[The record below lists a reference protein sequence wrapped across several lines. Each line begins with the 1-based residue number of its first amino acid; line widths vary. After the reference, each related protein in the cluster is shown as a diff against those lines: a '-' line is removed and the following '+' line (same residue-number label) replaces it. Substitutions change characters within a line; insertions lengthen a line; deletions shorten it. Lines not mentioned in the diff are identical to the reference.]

1 MWFLQLLVIF
11 FTNEAGAI
19 EATGH
24 KVHGV
29 ETPDG
34 KLKPE
39 DIQKVLD
46 VHTNVPHQLKQK
58 LVYISNSTEMERF
71 IPKRTGRFIKFL
83 QKKNLYLFMDG
94 ARLGTRFNGRKQ

>member
-1 MWFLQLLVIF
+1 MVSATTGHI

-58 LVYISNSTEMERF
+58 LVYISNSTE
-71 IPKRTGRFIKFL
+71 IGTIYT
-83 QKKNLYLFMDG
+83 KKNWKIYQIFAKKKSIFIYG
-94 ARLGTRFNGRKQ
+94 WCQIRTRFNGRKQ